1 MKRAALGLI
10 IFVAV
15 AAALAAFTTISSG
28 SRSAHQSGS
37 YDEQLAACHSIP
49 NGSVQDETETS
60 RIFINLPRALYPADV
75 TGYFKTVQGDAT
87 AGYVSNSGLPGN
99 GLQATSNCSS
109 TYFEFNG
116 TGEVDLTVPGMS
128 GAPAYSVHFIVVQE
142 SMPPSPAPAPS
153 AQGTV
158 RGTVM
163 LGPTCPVEHYPS
175 EPQCADKPYRTTIRV
190 QPANPSIPYTTI
202 TSDVNG
208 AFSVSLD
215 PGTYT
220 FVPVGSNGMLP
231 TCRPQQVAVAAES
244 SQSVSLTC
252 DTGIR

>member
-1 MKRAALGLI
+1 MKRVALGLI
-10 IFVAV
+10 ILVAV
-15 AAALAAFTTISSG
+15 VAALAAFTKINSS

-60 RIFINLPRALYPADV
+60 RIFIDLPRALYPADV

-87 AGYVSNSGLPGN
+87 AGYVSNGGLPGN
-99 GLQATSNCSS
+99 SLQATSNCSS

-116 TGEVDLTVPGMS
+116 TGEVDLTVPSMS
-128 GAPAYSVHFIVVQE
+128 GAPAYSIHFIVAQE
-142 SMPPSPAPAPS
+142 GTPPSPAPAPS
-153 AQGTV
+153 MQGTV

-163 LGPTCPVEHYPS
+163 LGPTCPVEHYPP

-190 QPANPSIPYTTI
+190 QPADSSIPYTTI
-202 TSDVNG
+202 TSDANG

-220 FVPVGSNGMLP
+220 FVPVGGNGMPP
-231 TCRPQQVAVAAES
+231 TCRPQQVAVAAGS